1 MNQNIQQL
9 LVKVPQAAAMLGISR
24 SKLYELITRKEIP
37 VCRIDRSVRISVDTL
52 EKWVSSQVGKEQ
64 EA

>member
-1 MNQNIQQL
+1 MSQDTVL

-24 SKLYELITRKEIP
+24 TKLYELIARKEIP

-52 EKWVSSQVGKEQ
+52 QRWVALQVGKEQ